1 MIFITGDIHGNPYRL
16 NTECFPEQKEMTRED
31 TVMIAGDFGIVWD
44 YKGENKDE
52 KHKLDW
58 LEEKPFTTVFCDGN
72 HENHIRLAQYPIK
85 EWNGGLVH
93 EIRPHVLHLMRGEI
107 YTIEGK
113 TFFVFGGASSHD
125 IQDGVLDPEKD
136 KALIKRYNK
145 DWTKLFRVKGV
156 SWWEEE
162 LPSEE
167 EMQHGIEN
175 FKKYNNKVDFII
187 THSPSAS
194 IIALLGHGAYKQDIL
209 TEYLENIKINT
220 EYTKM
225 FSGHMHV
232 NKQMNS
238 KDILIYEQIIRI
250 V

>member
-1 MIFITGDIHGNPYRL
+1 MIYITGDIHGNPYRL
-16 NTECFPEQKEMTRED
+16 NTECFPEQKEMTRDD
-31 TVMIAGDFGIVWD
+31 TVIIAGDFGIVWD

-58 LEEKPFTTVFCDGN
+58 LEDKTFTTVFCEGN
-72 HENHIRLAQYPIK
+72 HDNHIRLAQYPIK

-113 TFFVFGGASSHD
+113 TFFTFGGASSHD

-136 KALIKRYNK
+136 KALIKRYSK

-175 FKKYNNKVDFII
+175 LKKYNNKVDFII

-194 IIALLGHGAYKQDIL
+194 AIAILGHGAYKQDIL

-220 EYTKM
+220 EYTRM

-232 NKQMNS
+232 NKQMNH
-238 KDILIYEQIIRI
+238 KDILIYEQIVRI